1 MLLFLVL
8 ACADPAADKPKAELL
23 PPSAPIQ
30 PVPTAA
36 PPVQA
41 PADAQAAAPSATTRT
56 VNLTGSVG
64 FTAAKITKS
73 HDGRFNGW
81 KGEAQ
86 LDGDKLVGLRFTVQ
100 TSTVQTDSPKLD
112 SHLISEDFFNSA
124 AFPDATFVSSSV
136 TAGAPADGGLP
147 GATHTVEGEL
157 TLHNVKKQLRFP
169 VVVEQTPTGIKART
183 EFSINRKDFGIVYPG
198 RPDDLIREDVLL
210 KVDVSTG
217 S

>member
-8 ACADPAADKPKAELL
+8 ACADPTADKPKAELV
-23 PPSAPIQ
+23 PPSAPVQ
-30 PVPTAA
+30 PVATPAPPLQNPAA
-36 PPVQA
+36 PAATTA
-41 PADAQAAAPSATTRT
+41 PA
-56 VNLTGSVG
+56 NLRSVALSGTIGFTGSKV
-64 FTAAKITKS
+64 TKS
-73 HDGRFNGW
+73 HDGRFNSW

-100 TSTVQTDSPKLD
+100 TASVQTDSPKLD
-112 SHLISEDFFNSA
+112 SHLIAEDFFNA
-124 AFPDATFVSSSV
+124 AAMPEATFVSSAI
-136 TAGAPADGGLP
+136 TAGAAADAGLP

-157 TLHNVKKQLRFP
+157 TLHGVKKQLRFP
-169 VVVEQTPTGIKART
+169 AVIEQSPAGVKART

-210 KVDVSTG
+210 KVDITSA

>member
-8 ACADPAADKPKAELL
+8 ACADPTADKPKAELL
-23 PPSAPIQ
+23 PPSAPVQ
-30 PVPTAA
+30 PVAA
-36 PPVQA
+36 PAA
-41 PADAQAAAPSATTRT
+41 PLQNPAAAPGTTAPA
-56 VNLTGSVG
+56 NLRAVALSGTVG
-64 FTAAKITKS
+64 FTGAKITKS
-73 HDGRFNGW
+73 HEGRFNSW

-86 LDGDKLVGLRFTVQ
+86 FDGNTLVGLRFTVQ
-100 TSTVQTDSPKLD
+100 TSSVQTDSPKLD
-112 SHLISEDFFNSA
+112 THLASEDFFNSA
-124 AFPDATFVSSSV
+124 AFPEATFVSSSV
-136 TAGAPADGGLP
+136 TAGAAADAGLP

-169 VVVEQTPTGIKART
+169 VVIEQTPTGIKART

-210 KVDVSTG
+210 KVDIATG